1 MILVDSS
8 IWIDHL
14 RNHDARLDALL
25 QAGRVGM
32 HSLVIGEL
40 ACGSL
45 NDRDAVLEEWQALP
59 RLQSVSDEAAMMFIQ
74 KNRLMGRGI
83 GFVDVHL
90 LASVW
95 QVKSARL
102 WSRDK
107 RLAAIAAELE
117 VAFNADDA

>member
-14 RNHDARLDALL
+14 RSHDARLDALL
-25 QAGRVGM
+25 RAGRVGM
-32 HSLVIGEL
+32 HSLLIGEL

-45 NDRDAVLEEWQALP
+45 KDREAVLEEWQALP
-59 RLQSVSDEAAMMFIQ
+59 RLESVSDETAMMFIQ
-74 KNRLMGRGI
+74 KNRLMGCGI

-90 LASVW
+90 LASVK
-95 QVKSARL
+95 QVKGARL

-107 RLAAIAAELE
+107 RLAAIAAELRL
-117 VAFNADDA
+117 AFNANDA